1 MNSKLLTPEDVA
13 ERLTVNAATVR
24 AWLRKGSLKGIKIGR
39 KVWRI
44 SEVELNAFLSC
55 KDNYIYN
62 TEQAEHSNYWK
73 DSSSVVRENQSE
85 VKELLIKDL
94 DQLSV
99 RNIEKIY
106 DLATTLK
113 EEEAS
118 VRNSDSLDAYMRVR
132 QALSSFSGSLAD
144 DLLKE
149 RNDRL

>member
-1 MNSKLLTPEDVA
+1 MGSKLLTPEDVA

-44 SEVELNAFLSC
+44 SEVELNAFLSR
-55 KDNYIYN
+55 KDDYIYN
-62 TEQAEHSNYWK
+62 TEHTEHSSYGK
-73 DSSSVVRENQSE
+73 DLSSQVKESQSE
-85 VKELLIKDL
+85 VKELLIKAL
-94 DQLSV
+94 DELSV

-106 DLATTLK
+106 DLAVALK
-113 EEEAS
+113 EEEAMI
-118 VRNSDSLDAYMRVR
+118 RKSDSLDAYMKVR
-132 QALSSFSGSLAD
+132 QALSGFSGSLTD